1 MEILCNQ
8 NSILLN
14 SKQYGT
20 DIEFYRIKKILKTH
34 MNRHLYNKNG
44 AIQRKKGSDIK

>member
-1 MEILCNQ
+1 MEISCDQ

-20 DIEFYRIKKILKTH
+20 DIEFYRIKKNIEDTH
-34 MNRHLYNKNG
+34 EQTS
-44 AIQRKKGSDIK
+44 I

>member
-1 MEILCNQ
+1 MEILCDQ

-20 DIEFYRIKKILKTH
+20 DIEFYRIKKYW
-34 MNRHLYNKNG
+34 RHTWTDIYIIKMVPYN
-44 AIQRKKGSDIK
+44 AKKVPT